1 MRRMIGGMMEAVAV
15 VAMTAQA
22 TADDDN
28 NCDIDLKHDIR
39 VSAER
44 VSVSEGEEALFDIE
58 QGGVLTVREQPV
70 ALTAEQRELVE
81 TYGGELS
88 ALIPQVIELVS
99 GALALAGS
107 SVSTAFNEAFG
118 DDSTSGD
125 KLAAALD
132 EARLAFE
139 AKAKPEPGVYV
150 LADSDDE
157 FGDEL
162 EEEMDTL
169 VGEAMA
175 ELMAEIGRA
184 FTSDEGSFVERLEA
198 FGAGMETVGR
208 EIEQSS
214 EVVADWAEEV
224 CTSVERV
231 RALEQEVQG
240 QVPAFKGMGVLGN

>member
-1 MRRMIGGMMEAVAV
+1 MRRTIFSLLAAVAL
-15 VAMTAQA
+15 VAMPTQA
-22 TADDDN
+22 TADDDEG
-28 NCDIDLKHDIR
+28 CDIDLKHDIR

-44 VSVSEGEEALFDIE
+44 VSVSEGDVSLFDIE
-58 QGGVLTVREQPV
+58 QGGVLIVRELPV
-70 ALTAEQRELVE
+70 ALNADQRDLVE
-81 TYGGELS
+81 NYGGELS

-107 SVSTAFNEAFG
+107 SVSTAFGE
-118 DDSTSGD
+118 DSTAGD

-132 EARLAFE
+132 EARLSFE
-139 AKAKPEPGVYV
+139 AKAKPEPGIYV

-175 ELMAEIGRA
+175 EVMAQIGRVL
-184 FTSDEGSFVERLEA
+184 TSKEGNFVERMEA

-208 EIEQSS
+208 EIEQSA
-214 EVVADWAEEV
+214 EVVADWGKEV
-224 CTSVERV
+224 CANVERV
-231 RALEQEVQG
+231 RDLEQEVQR
-240 QVPAFKGMGVLGN
+240 QVPAFNGLGVLGG

>member
-1 MRRMIGGMMEAVAV
+1 MRRMIGGLLAAVAL
-15 VAMTAQA
+15 VATAAQA
-22 TADDDN
+22 TADDDSS
-28 NCDIDLKHDIR
+28 CDIDLKHDIR
-39 VSAER
+39 VSAQR
-44 VSVSEGEEALFDIE
+44 VSVSEGEESLFDIE

-70 ALTAEQRELVE
+70 VLTQAQRDLVE
-81 TYGGELS
+81 NYGGELS

-107 SVSTAFNEAFG
+107 SVSTAFDEAFG

-214 EVVADWAEEV
+214 EVVADWGEEV

-231 RALEQEVQG
+231 RALEQEVQR
-240 QVPAFKGMGVLGN
+240 QVPAFEGMGVLGN